1 MRKLL
6 AVSLIWCLCPALP
19 PSLCLWNQLPETID
33 NYTLCLFSKDNQS
46 VGQAGTLH
54 LFFQLP
60 FLLHLPLLPQ
70 TSENRG
76 FLISVAC
83 SNPPV
88 AIAMPLGVCQALR
101 QKNLFKNIT
110 QDLSQGWVSVRNRVW
125 GIVWESSCNTWHLQ
139 CFGISLLT
147 KWSLEKK
154 VKKSEKKYAV
164 TVGIP
169 LQVSTSSPVCFRA
182 GIRAP
187 VAWN

>member
-6 AVSLIWCLCPALP
+6 AVSLIWCLCPALL

-33 NYTLCLFSKDNQS
+33 NYTLCLFSKDSQS

-88 AIAMPLGVCQALR
+88 TIAMPLGVCQALR

-110 QDLSQGWVSVRNRVW
+110 QDLSQGWMDKCEEQGVGDSVR
-125 GIVWESSCNTWHLQ
+125 ELLQ
-139 CFGISLLT
+139 HSAPPVFWNFTPDQVKSG
-147 KWSLEKK
+147 EKG
-154 VKKSEKKYAV
+154 KK
-164 TVGIP
+164 I
-169 LQVSTSSPVCFRA
+169 
-182 GIRAP
+182 
-187 VAWN
+187 